1 MNWYHLKEKISY
13 SAMERKGEK
22 NQTNLR
28 CLTFPEKFFFPAKCI
43 RTEMRLFS
51 YACNI
56 RLSNFIFDL
65 IVGEMIRK
73 LITKLMN
80 NLMACSG

>member
-1 MNWYHLKEKISY
+1 MDK
-13 SAMERKGEK
+13 KGEK

-28 CLTFPEKFFFPAKCI
+28 CLTFPGRFFFSAKCI

-56 RLSNFIFDL
+56 RLSNFVFDL

-80 NLMACSG
+80 NLMHVAVDMDC